1 MKRYSRRETLSL
13 SSSLAAG
20 VLLAGP
26 VKATSKPK
34 VVIIGGGFGGI
45 SAAKTLRK
53 IQPNYDVTLVTENEF
68 FSTCPFSNLVIA
80 NERSIESITFNY
92 NSLAAQGVSI
102 KIGKVIEIDPV
113 KKLIVL
119 KDGTKINF
127 DRCIASPGIELKFS
141 AIPGYKE
148 ELQDTLPH
156 AWQAGQQTVLLKNQL
171 LSMRQGG
178 TFIMSVPN
186 NPYRCPPGPYERA
199 SLVAHYLKK
208 NNPKAKIIIID
219 GKDTFSKQS
228 LFTEAWEQLYPGM
241 ITYVP
246 FAQNGGIKEIDAQNL
261 ELITFFEKFKGDV
274 VNLIPPQKAPQVL
287 LQAGLG
293 GGGDGEWCQINELTF
308 ESTHA
313 PNIHVLGDAAI
324 VGDMPKSGFSAAVQG
339 GACAHAVA
347 AILNGVPAEESVFLN
362 TCYSLVA
369 PTYGISVAGVYR
381 INADG
386 KLKSVKNTGGT
397 SAVGASNNT
406 RLAEARFANSWYTNL
421 TKFLFD

>member
-1 MKRYSRRETLSL
+1 
-13 SSSLAAG
+13 
-20 VLLAGP
+20 
-26 VKATSKPK
+26 
-34 VVIIGGGFGGI
+34 
-45 SAAKTLRK
+45 
-53 IQPNYDVTLVTENEF
+53 
-68 FSTCPFSNLVIA
+68 
-80 NERSIESITFNY
+80 
-92 NSLAAQGVSI
+92 
-102 KIGKVIEIDPV
+102 
-113 KKLIVL
+113 
-119 KDGTKINF
+119 
-127 DRCIASPGIELKFS
+127 
-141 AIPGYKE
+141 
-148 ELQDTLPH
+148 
-156 AWQAGQQTVLLKNQL
+156 
-171 LSMRQGG
+171 
-178 TFIMSVPN
+178 
-186 NPYRCPPGPYERA
+186 
-199 SLVAHYLKK
+199 
-208 NNPKAKIIIID
+208 
-219 GKDTFSKQS
+219 
-228 LFTEAWEQLYPGM
+228 M